1 MNLTTIRNDVQK
13 GKFAPIYLLYGDEPF
28 FINKAVSIID
38 EYVLSEAERGFNQ
51 AVFYGADIEGQKLNE
66 VCARLPMM
74 ATRSYVLVKEAQDI
88 PTEYLTH
95 LLDYMLKP
103 NPKTVLVLAW
113 KRKID
118 KRREFYTKGVKKNE
132 HLCILESKAIPDY
145 KLEEWL
151 GHYAQSV
158 GFRLDS
164 KSVSLMAE
172 FLGNDLSTIYQ
183 AFEKLKLVMPD
194 NAHINA
200 DIIEQYIGISKEY
213 NKFELKD
220 ALGNRNPERVMRIL
234 SYYRGN
240 SKAFYLPLILATIY
254 NQMVVL
260 YQLKMISSPT
270 VQDVKVIGNIH
281 AFPVQQSILRQ
292 VANYTLPELSRV
304 LMLLS
309 SYESKAK
316 GIGVRNSPTKS
327 IELLTEFCMIVV
339 NPSLLAASK
348 NLSVARTA

>member
-1 MNLTTIRNDVQK
+1 MTLTTIQNDVQN

-28 FINKAVSIID
+28 FIDKAVSAIH
-38 EYVLSEAERGFNQ
+38 EHVLTEAERGFNQ

-74 ATRSYVLVKEAQDI
+74 ATRRYVLVKEAQDI
-88 PTEYLTH
+88 PTESLTH

-103 NPKTVLVLAW
+103 NPQTVLVLAW

-118 KRREFYTKGVKKNE
+118 KRREFYTKGVKKSE
-132 HLCILESKAIPDY
+132 HLCILESQAIKDY

-151 GHYAQSV
+151 AGYAQSE
-158 GFRLDS
+158 GFRIDN
-164 KSVSLMAE
+164 KSVSLLAE
-172 FLGNDLSTIYQ
+172 FLGNDLSTIHQ
-183 AFEKLKLVMPD
+183 AFEKLKLVLPD

-200 DIIEQYIGISKEY
+200 DIIEQYIGVSKEY
-213 NKFELKD
+213 NNFELKD
-220 ALGNRNPERVMRIL
+220 ALGHRDTERIL
-234 SYYRGN
+234 RILAYYRGN
-240 SKAFYLPLILATIY
+240 SKALYLPLILATIY
-254 NQMVVL
+254 NHMVVL
-260 YQLKMISSPT
+260 YQLKMVSSPT
-270 VQDVKVIGNIH
+270 VQDVKAIANIH
-281 AFPVQQSILRQ
+281 AFPVQKAILRQ

-309 SYESKAK
+309 SYEPKAK

-327 IELLTEFCMIVV
+327 IELLTELCMIIA
-339 NPSLLAASK
+339 NPTLLAASK